1 MKLGLGG
8 ESSSFLLEAVSVFGA
23 FQEEVKD
30 YYVIHDS
37 VKFNLIYG
45 GAYEKVPR
53 HFSYFA
59 FVGG

>member
-23 FQEEVKD
+23 FHKKAED
-30 YYVIHDS
+30 YYVSHDS
-37 VKFNLIYG
+37 VTINLMYG
-45 GAYEKVPR
+45 GAHEKVPR
-53 HFSYFA
+53 HFSYLA

>member
-23 FQEEVKD
+23 FQKKAKD
-30 YYVIHDS
+30 YYVSHDS

-45 GAYEKVPR
+45 RTHEKVPR
-53 HFSYFA
+53 HFSYFV
-59 FVGG
+59 FVGV